1 MNLNPPQPRSDS
13 ALLESLAE
21 RRVGLEL
28 STLDIAF
35 LALLRTRGSAAALSS
50 FNEQQLLDAFET
62 AAASVEPA
70 AENLKVRI
78 THTLRRL
85 REQRLLTRVDASG
98 VLRAGEYALSRLAS
112 SVVDF
117 FLEDQVLT
125 SDTLAPL
132 TQALGSTLLHVKELS
147 TALTSGATPASELW
161 PRIVGPLEVTC
172 RELLVAIEKRQLGLD
187 HQQEQFQKEI
197 ANLLAA
203 DWFGSLEH
211 CQGLLD
217 TSAQALQELN
227 EVLLRDSNHLHA
239 LLNELTI
246 IFSNYSEQHARDTG
260 NDDAVERGADDA
272 TNSATQGEYD
282 QAQSALRLSTTL
294 AEHIDR
300 VAAWGAAR
308 QKAWSDYYEYVHR
321 YLRDVVRLDPSR
333 ALSQRLRQ
341 QLLDHGKRPFTLTVA
356 AEVGM
361 RVLRDPA
368 PLEAPPPVR
377 RERKPRDKEPETTT
391 PQPDPMLLLE
401 QAVNDL
407 LRSGVS
413 TLTELTERLTSDLAP
428 NERFLVAGR
437 IAELVGRL
445 PQSQMLRERPWIP
458 VHNEICIEQRTVR
471 PEFAASHASKDP
483 FHE

>member
-1 MNLNPPQPRSDS
+1 MNLAPPHKRSDS
-13 ALLESLAE
+13 ALLEGLAE
-21 RRVGLEL
+21 RRVALEL

-62 AAASVEPA
+62 AAASVEPG
-70 AENLKVRI
+70 AENLKIRI

-85 REQRLLTRVDASG
+85 REQRLLTRVDAAG

-112 SVVDF
+112 GVVDF
-117 FLEDQVLT
+117 FLEDHVLT

-132 TQALGSTLLHVKELS
+132 TQALGSTLLHVKEL
-147 TALTSGATPASELW
+147 TAALFAGVTPAPELW
-161 PRIVGPLEVTC
+161 PRIVGPLDVTC

-197 ANLLAA
+197 AQLLAA

-217 TSAQALQELN
+217 TSAKALQELN
-227 EVLLRDSNHLHA
+227 EVLLRDSNHLHT
-239 LLNELTI
+239 LLSELAAP
-246 IFSNYSEQHARDTG
+246 FADYCEQKTE
-260 NDDAVERGADDA
+260 DAVPEDSREG
-272 TNSATQGEYD
+272 GHE
-282 QAQSALRLSTTL
+282 QAQSALQLTATL

-341 QLLDHGKRPFTLTVA
+341 QLLDHGKRPFTLSVA

-377 RERKPRDKEPETTT
+377 RERKPRDKEPATTT
-391 PQPDPMLLLE
+391 AEPDPMLVLE
-401 QAVNDL
+401 QSVTDL
-407 LRSGVS
+407 LRSGLS
-413 TLTELTERLTSDLAP
+413 TLTELTERLTQDLEP

-437 IAELVGRL
+437 IAEIVGRL
-445 PQSQMLRERPWIP
+445 PQSQLLRERPWVP
-458 VHNEICIEQRTVR
+458 VHNELSIEQRTVR
-471 PEFAASHASKDP
+471 PEFDGSHTSKDS